1 MAEKKK
7 TRLIDLVQTRG
18 SFSVSGLVTGTDKDS
33 FYEDKLTQSTK
44 KPFRSVNFGVK
55 IDKDGSSVYTY
66 LNDMERKSVYYSRRE
81 DKAKGITKDT
91 QEVAWKDRYTFDKEG
106 YRMIGVNVGVKKIV
120 DKKGNEVNDKK
131 VLTEFDACEEIGTN
145 LKDDAS
151 VFVKGNLEFSTY
163 NDKHNVRLVPTQ
175 VSLCRPIDMEAEDYT
190 PNAQFTQ
197 VIVFTGI
204 EPNEDKTK
212 FTVSAKIV
220 NYESIEDAEFVI
232 YDSKLATA
240 FRKNIKPYS
249 SIKVWGDII
258 VERDIEE
265 VEEASVWG
273 TANKMERVNSP
284 TQRLFVI
291 TGADPQTIDTEEYSE
306 DKIDKAIAKIAAS
319 KKAEDD
325 YGSSNSNGGNW
336 GKSLESN
343 DELDDDEPW

>member
-66 LNDMERKSVYYSRRE
+66 LNGMERKSVYYSRRE

-232 YDSKLATA
+232 HDSKLATA

-325 YGSSNSNGGNW
+325 YGNSNSNDGNW

>member
-66 LNDMERKSVYYSRRE
+66 LNGMERKSVYYSRRE

-190 PNAQFTQ
+190 P
-197 VIVFTGI
+197 
-204 EPNEDKTK
+204 KH
-212 FTVSAKIV
+212 
-220 NYESIEDAEFVI
+220 
-232 YDSKLATA
+232 
-240 FRKNIKPYS
+240 
-249 SIKVWGDII
+249 
-258 VERDIEE
+258 
-265 VEEASVWG
+265 
-273 TANKMERVNSP
+273 
-284 TQRLFVI
+284 
-291 TGADPQTIDTEEYSE
+291 
-306 DKIDKAIAKIAAS
+306 
-319 KKAEDD
+319 
-325 YGSSNSNGGNW
+325 
-336 GKSLESN
+336 SL
-343 DELDDDEPW
+343 LR